1 MKKKV
6 IAGLGALILII
17 ALCLTLKP
25 KSFDKTF
32 DNTMNDM
39 DSYIIKGDMEITKGE
54 DVKTYQVE
62 VGYQKIDENDYFK
75 VSLLDKELNQEQM
88 ILRNGEGVF
97 VITPS
102 LNQVFKFEGDWPLN
116 SPKPYLLQSMS
127 KFVQDEQAEIDKAE
141 DGYHIVTPVVYPN
154 NQNYVKQ
161 EMVFDEDAKIK
172 SVQIFNQDGAAELK
186 IMFNSVEYNCDMP
199 KDYFQAP
206 TSMEAPT
213 SSGSLME
220 EDLPLYP
227 SAVFDAQLSGKSEMN
242 TDGVKKHILEFSGE
256 KNFTI
261 VENVRPI
268 AKTTQTVIMPGQ
280 MIDATDVV
288 GFYDGNRLSAVV
300 NGIEYTI
307 FSDDLAPEEMMRVVN
322 SMQVA
327 VMK

>member
-17 ALCLTLKP
+17 ALCFTLKP

-32 DNTMNDM
+32 DNVMNEM

-62 VGYQKIDENDYFK
+62 VGYQKVDENDYFK

-127 KFVQDEQAEIDKAE
+127 KFVQDEQTQIEKAE

-154 NQNYVKQ
+154 NQSYVKQ

-172 SVQIFNQDGAAELK
+172 SVQIFNQDGAVELS
-186 IMFNSVEYNCDMP
+186 IVFHSVEYNNEIP
-199 KDYFQAP
+199 KEYFQAP
-206 TSMEAPT
+206 TSMEKPT
-213 SSGSLME
+213 SSGAIVE

-261 VENVRPI
+261 VEHVRPV
-268 AKTTQTVIMPGQ
+268 ADTTQTVIMPGQ
-280 MIDATDVV
+280 MIDTTDVV

-300 NGIEYTI
+300 NGVEYTI

>member
-1 MKKKV
+1 
-6 IAGLGALILII
+6 
-17 ALCLTLKP
+17 
-25 KSFDKTF
+25 
-32 DNTMNDM
+32 
-39 DSYIIKGDMEITKGE
+39 
-54 DVKTYQVE
+54 
-62 VGYQKIDENDYFK
+62 
-75 VSLLDKELNQEQM
+75 
-88 ILRNGEGVF
+88 
-97 VITPS
+97 
-102 LNQVFKFEGDWPLN
+102 
-116 SPKPYLLQSMS
+116 
-127 KFVQDEQAEIDKAE
+127 
-141 DGYHIVTPVVYPN
+141 
-154 NQNYVKQ
+154 
-161 EMVFDEDAKIK
+161 
-172 SVQIFNQDGAAELK
+172 
-186 IMFNSVEYNCDMP
+186 
-199 KDYFQAP
+199 
-206 TSMEAPT
+206 
-213 SSGSLME
+213 ME

-256 KNFTI
+256 KNFTM